1 MRAVDRVMD
10 RASAVVYGLAA
21 VALGGIVALMTL
33 RILSRNLGLE
43 LAGLQLY
50 AQALGVWM
58 VFIVAG
64 ALGWENRHIEIDYF
78 TDRLPSRLQP
88 YHSIAVGLV
97 NIAMCALIVVGAGLA
112 VREFWSGTSPSVN
125 IPLPLYYVPVLVG
138 VTMLAAVYV
147 DRIAAQVQTIR
158 DRREG

>member
-1 MRAVDRVMD
+1 MD
-10 RASAVVYGLAA
+10 RASTLCYGLAA
-21 VALGGIVALMTL
+21 VALGVIVLLMAL

-64 ALGWENRHIEIDYF
+64 ALGWERRHIEIDYF
-78 TDRLPSRLQP
+78 YSRLPDRVKP
-88 YHSIAVGLV
+88 YHDVAVLLV
-97 NIAMCALIVVGAGLA
+97 NLLMCAFIVVGAVLA
-112 VREFWSGTSPSVN
+112 MQDFWTGTSPSVN

-138 VTMLAAVYV
+138 IMMLAAVYV
-147 DRIAAQVQTIR
+147 NRIA
-158 DRREG
+158 RRVRAVFAEAE